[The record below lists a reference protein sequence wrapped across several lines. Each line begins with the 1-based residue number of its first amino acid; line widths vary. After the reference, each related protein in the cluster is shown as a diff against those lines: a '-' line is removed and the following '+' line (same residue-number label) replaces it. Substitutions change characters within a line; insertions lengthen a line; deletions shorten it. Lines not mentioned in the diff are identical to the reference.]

1 MQNVTF
7 KSLNADSYYQ
17 RMPHLIDTMTL
28 FDTSTKVITTYAEN
42 SLFLWLDFSVGMLS
56 LMEDSGLS
64 YAEYMVANLE
74 RELMNLFTLKKGSSS
89 ILESSSGLQSRV
101 EMDRFTLTATLFD
114 EDECENVLFY
124 EMVNKESV
132 HAVVDQIKQAVKSK
146 AVNFKTDIPRKDGNA
161 MLSRIVQQTCFYM
174 NFGTMSSSN
183 SILVMTNG
191 VNPVN
196 S

>member
-1 MQNVTF
+1 MPIRTT
-7 KSLNADSYYQ
+7 NAW
-17 RMPHLIDTMTL
+17 PHLIDTMTL

-42 SLFLWLDFSVGMLS
+42 NLFLWLDFSVGMLS

-74 RELMNLFTLKKGSSS
+74 RELMNLFTPKKGSSS
-89 ILESSSGLQSRV
+89 ILESSSGLQSRM

-174 NFGTMSSSN
+174 NFGTTSSSN

>member
-174 NFGTMSSSN
+174 NFGTLSSSN